1 MYRFFTD
8 RENIDT
14 DNRTILIRGED
25 QNHIKNV
32 LRMKKGEEVS
42 VMATGDSREYRC
54 AVRSYPD
61 DAVDLELLFIKESDT
76 ELPCE
81 VVIYQA
87 LPKADKMETVITKSV
102 ELGASRI
109 VPVATKRSV
118 VKLDEAKAAKKVE
131 RWNAISESAAKQSKR
146 AIIPQVSQVLSLEE
160 ALSDCADCNVRIIP
174 YELAGPDT
182 AGDTRRLIESIEKGM
197 KVAVFIGPEG
207 GFTDEEIEA
216 AKAANVVPVTLGR
229 RILRTETAAMVAL
242 SWLIYTQEI

>member
-109 VPVATKRSV
+109 VPVAT
-118 VKLDEAKAAKKVE
+118 
-131 RWNAISESAAKQSKR
+131 
-146 AIIPQVSQVLSLEE
+146 
-160 ALSDCADCNVRIIP
+160 
-174 YELAGPDT
+174 
-182 AGDTRRLIESIEKGM
+182 
-197 KVAVFIGPEG
+197 
-207 GFTDEEIEA
+207 
-216 AKAANVVPVTLGR
+216 
-229 RILRTETAAMVAL
+229 
-242 SWLIYTQEI
+242 